1 MKKFEELKTKT
12 AEFAKSERGSRVI
25 EGASIGMIATGSAV
39 IGGTI
44 GALVGTNAVLK
55 VISKKQLQVV
65 LTPEIVESI
74 KQMA

>member
-12 AEFAKSERGSRVI
+12 AEFANSARGSRVI
-25 EGASIGMIATGSAV
+25 EGASIGCIAAGSAV
-39 IGGTI
+39 IGGII
-44 GALVGTNAVLK
+44 GARSGANAVLK
-55 VISKKQLQVV
+55 VLSEKQLQVV

>member
-12 AEFAKSERGSRVI
+12 AEFANSARGSRVI
-25 EGASIGMIATGSAV
+25 EGASIGCIAAGSAV
-39 IGGTI
+39 IGGII
-44 GALVGTNAVLK
+44 GARSGANAVLK

-74 KQMA
+74 KTMA

>member
-12 AEFAKSERGSRVI
+12 AEFANSARGSRVI
-25 EGASIGMIATGSAV
+25 EGASIGCIAAGSAV
-39 IGGTI
+39 IGGII
-44 GALVGTNAVLK
+44 GARSGANVVLQ
-55 VISKKQLQVV
+55 VLSKKQLQVV